1 MLQVAVAGASGRM
14 GSAFMEYLE
23 NIEDV
28 TALAVS
34 AHLVVADDFVQL
46 ETALNGDGIDV
57 IVDFSSP
64 EASLK
69 LAVWAAENSKSMVV
83 GTTGFT
89 ADQLDKLADAL
100 YPVAALLSP
109 NMSTMMNISWRM
121 MSNAAKVLPH
131 DTIDI
136 EIVERHHRNK
146 RNAPSSTA
154 LQMAQIVAEKR
165 GWSLSESLRH
175 NSRWGLLGERPR
187 KEIVIS
193 SIRGGTL
200 NSEHTIIFA
209 GSGESLE
216 VTHRSQTLEPFSKG
230 ALRAARWIVRQP
242 SGVYDLLDML
252 GLPEV
257 LF

>member
-89 ADQLDKLADAL
+89 AD
-100 YPVAALLSP
+100 
-109 NMSTMMNISWRM
+109 
-121 MSNAAKVLPH
+121 
-131 DTIDI
+131 
-136 EIVERHHRNK
+136 
-146 RNAPSSTA
+146 
-154 LQMAQIVAEKR
+154 
-165 GWSLSESLRH
+165 
-175 NSRWGLLGERPR
+175 
-187 KEIVIS
+187 
-193 SIRGGTL
+193 
-200 NSEHTIIFA
+200 
-209 GSGESLE
+209 
-216 VTHRSQTLEPFSKG
+216 RS
-230 ALRAARWIVRQP
+230 
-242 SGVYDLLDML
+242 
-252 GLPEV
+252 
-257 LF
+257 

>member
-1 MLQVAVAGASGRM
+1 MLHIAVAGASGRM